1 MKILIINGP
10 NLNLL
15 GEREPQVYG
24 NDNLVDLNNWVK
36 EHESC
41 KEHDLKF
48 YQSNHEGQII
58 DMIQGHRRS
67 VDGLVINP
75 GGLTHYSIALRD
87 AIAGCQIPTV
97 EVHISDIHAREEFRK
112 KSVIKDVCLQQI
124 SGLGKQGYVDAI
136 NFLGGSNGKNS
147 SSSL

>member
-15 GEREPQVYG
+15 GEREPEVYG
-24 NDNLVDLNNWVK
+24 SDSLADVNKWIK
-36 EHESC
+36 EHQSSI
-41 KEHDLKF
+41 EHDIKF

-58 DMIQGHRRS
+58 DMIQGHRKS

-124 SGLGKQGYVDAI
+124 SGLGKQGYLDAI
-136 NFLGGSNGKNS
+136 KVFVSHHK
-147 SSSL
+147 